1 MSGVKYSRNG
11 RIIGKSINPAEIQHI
26 NIIFAGV
33 CQDDNFRVKSKVAV
47 RRIVGCFETEDM
59 NAIGTTEVFASNI
72 NETKLRQSD
81 IDRMNLPG
89 TSAIVC
95 LIHFI
100 PNHATQYAL
109 EAFSEKLKEIN
120 GPNWQFRV
128 LCAI

>member
-11 RIIGKSINPAEIQHI
+11 KIIRASINPAEIQKI

-33 CQDDNFRVKSKVAV
+33 CHDDNFRVKSKVAV

-59 NAIGTTEVFASNI
+59 NAIGTTEVFASSI
-72 NETKLRQSD
+72 NETKIRQTD

-95 LIHFI
+95 LIHFL
-100 PNHATQYAL
+100 PNTQTQYAL
-109 EAFSEKLKEIN
+109 TAFSEKLKEIN